1 MKPSSVSR
9 VINHCISIKRPVF
22 LWGPPGI
29 GKSDVITTSARD
41 NDMELRDVRLN
52 LLDPVDLKGFPVPDA
67 DGGVMKWLPPD
78 FLPPTYVRAGD
89 VEGYKLK
96 KGEKADTMIPNPTR
110 GILFLDEM
118 NSALPATQAAG
129 YQLILNRSIGNYV
142 LPEGW
147 AIIAA
152 GNRDG
157 DRGVTSRMPAPLANR
172 LVHIDFDVDVD
183 DWASWALKNGVHQ
196 DVIAFMKFKPSLL
209 HSFDPAKN
217 ERAFPSPRSWAF
229 ASQIIS
235 HVDPKAPR
243 LSMQEE
249 HELIKGTV
257 GEGPAGEFMAFRK
270 DAAEMPSIDKILL
283 APEKVPVPE
292 SPSVLYALS
301 IAMAMKA
308 SPNNFDRLVEYSNRM
323 QVEFQV
329 VFMRTALQR
338 DSDLQQCKAFH
349 KWAID
354 NSSVLI

>member
-1 MKPSSVSR
+1 MKPSSVAR
-9 VINHCISIKRPVF
+9 VLDHCISIKRPVF

-29 GKSDVITTSARD
+29 GKSDIISKLAES
-41 NDMELRDVRLN
+41 NGMELRDVRLN
-52 LLDPVDLKGFPVPDA
+52 LLDPVDLKGFPTPDA
-67 DGGVMKWLPPD
+67 DAGVMRWLPPD
-78 FLPPTYVRAGD
+78 FLPPTFVPAGE
-89 VEGYKLK
+89 VKGYKLK
-96 KGEKADTMIPNPTR
+96 KGEKADTLIPNPTR

-129 YQLILNRSIGNYV
+129 YQLILNRAIGNYT
-142 LPEGW
+142 LPAGW

-183 DWASWALKNGVHQ
+183 DWASWALKNEVHQ
-196 DVIAFMKFKPSLL
+196 DIIAFMKFKPSML

-229 ASQIIS
+229 ASQIITP
-235 HVDPKAPR
+235 VDPAAPR
-243 LSMQEE
+243 LSLQEE
-249 HELIKGTV
+249 HELIKGTI

-283 APEKVPVPE
+283 VPEKVPVPE

-308 SPNNFDRLVEYSNRM
+308 SPNNFDRLVAYGSRM

-329 VFMRTALQR
+329 VFMRTALTR
-338 DSDLQQCKAFH
+338 DPELQQCKVFQ

-354 NSSVLI
+354 NSSVVI